1 MEDVGGDCVVVDV
14 DAAEGG
20 GGVAADE
27 EVGLEDLG
35 ARDGL
40 VGGFAGVGIGWE
52 RRRE

>member
-1 MEDVGGDCVVVDV
+1 MEDVGGDCVVDV

-35 ARDGL
+35 ARGGL
-40 VGGFAGVGIGWE
+40 VGFWAGVGIGWE